1 MRCITSMLNSNK
13 RSKITTQTDTRTDI
27 DQTRLFAAE
36 AIGCLSYLIFSLLI
50 LAFRIIDQCTSFEGV
65 SKLLGA
71 WRVEKV

>member
-27 DQTRLFAAE
+27 DQTRLFVAE

-50 LAFRIIDQCTSFEGV
+50 LVFRSIDQCTSFEGV
-65 SKLLGA
+65 SNLMDA
-71 WRVEKV
+71 WRHGKV